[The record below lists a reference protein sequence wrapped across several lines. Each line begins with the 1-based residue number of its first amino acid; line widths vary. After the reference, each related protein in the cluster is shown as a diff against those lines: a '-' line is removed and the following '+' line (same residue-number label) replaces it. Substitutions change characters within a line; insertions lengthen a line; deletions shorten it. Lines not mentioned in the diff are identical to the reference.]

1 MRPVTTKQETTF
13 SFELQFIH
21 VAITQVLAQHPLV
34 GNIGPAKQCV
44 AIIEY
49 SRLPRRDRLGFCQ
62 EFVARQGEE
71 ASSSNWFFYSLSQ
84 GQAVG
89 PNGMSMADYLW
100 SVQYRIIR
108 ELAEKEPCVIVGR
121 CGDYVLED
129 RDDCLHVFVHAPME
143 FKKERILRL
152 YGERKEK
159 PEKRLEEKDKKR
171 KLYYQHY
178 TGRDWGMAKNYHLCL
193 DSSLIGVENC
203 VDIIERLAKG
213 L

>member
-1 MRPVTTKQETTF
+1 MGKRVITISREFGSGGRTIGKKTAKRLGIPYYDKELIRKIAEET
-13 SFELQFIH
+13 
-21 VAITQVLAQHPLV
+21 
-34 GNIGPAKQCV
+34 
-44 AIIEY
+44 
-49 SRLPRRDRLGFCQ
+49 GFCQ

-84 GQAVG
+84 GQAMG

-108 ELAEKEPCVIVGR
+108 ELAEKEPCVIVGG

-178 TGRDWGMAKNYHLCL
+178 TGRDWGMAQNYHLCL
-193 DSSLIGVENC
+193 DSSLIGIENC